1 MHGNWPANSCSRR
14 DAWQGTHH
22 LPPRGAQRSFLLL
35 GQVQALCL
43 CRTPIGS
50 NNHPFALQKLE
61 DCDRKAVHQID
72 QLQREQRHLKRRLE
86 KLGAERTR
94 MDSVGSVV
102 SSERSD
108 SDRGESHLPE
118 GLQPTEPTPEQIS

>member
-1 MHGNWPANSCSRR
+1 MFNTPHGL
-14 DAWQGTHH
+14 QQ
-22 LPPRGAQRSFLLL
+22 PPFD
-35 GQVQALCL
+35 
-43 CRTPIGS
+43 
-50 NNHPFALQKLE
+50 LQKLE

-108 SDRGESHLPE
+108 SDRGEPHLPE
-118 GLQPTEPTPEQIS
+118 GRQATEPAPEQIRQDSPGLSRWLCGYTDLPLCLSLNPGLMVGGENRLPKAVL

>member
-1 MHGNWPANSCSRR
+1 MC
-14 DAWQGTHH
+14 GT
-22 LPPRGAQRSFLLL
+22 P
-35 GQVQALCL
+35 
-43 CRTPIGS
+43 TGS
-50 NNHPFALQKLE
+50 NNHPFDLQKLE

-108 SDRGESHLPE
+108 SDRGESQLPE
-118 GLQPTEPTPEQIS
+118 GLQATANPRADKIGLVGAVKMA

>member
-1 MHGNWPANSCSRR
+1 MQSAFFCCR
-14 DAWQGTHH
+14 DWYRLFAC
-22 LPPRGAQRSFLLL
+22 
-35 GQVQALCL
+35 VE
-43 CRTPIGS
+43 PIGS
-50 NNHPFALQKLE
+50 NNHPFDLQKLE

-108 SDRGESHLPE
+108 SDRGESQLPE
-118 GLQPTEPTPEQIS
+118 GLQATEPTPEQMRKGSEGLEVA